1 MSHGMGYIPALFKYL
16 PRDLEG
22 LTILDAGCAL
32 GEVGYYIKAFSDH
45 PGCDLH
51 GQPYLIGV
59 DVYEPSVRKVQS
71 LGVYDE
77 VKHLDLRELL
87 PEYMGRRIDVIM
99 LNSVVE
105 HIPKPDALQILGDAE
120 KLSKYVLVS
129 TPLGDYTHENRDEI
143 PEFNHVSSWEPRD
156 FTRRGYLVTVKE
168 VLDLG
173 KSPIAKGYRI
183 ARNLFGTRVRRK
195 IYAVRNN
202 SGLVQS
208 RGFNATGRREAKP

>member
-16 PRDLEG
+16 PRDLTG

-45 PGCDLH
+45 HGCDLH

-59 DVYEPSVRKVQS
+59 DIHEPSVRKVKS

-77 VKHLDLRELL
+77 VKYLDLRDLAY
-87 PEYMGRRIDVIM
+87 EYAGRRLDVIM
-99 LNSVVE
+99 FNSVVE
-105 HIPKPDALQILGDAE
+105 HIPKPDALRILDDAE
-120 KLSKYVLVS
+120 KLSRYVFVS
-129 TPLGDYTHENRDEI
+129 TPYGDYTHESEDEVQ
-143 PEFNHVSSWEPRD
+143 EFNHVSAWYPGD
-156 FTRRGYLVTVKE
+156 FTKRGYLATVKE
-168 VLDLG
+168 VVDLG
-173 KSPIAKGYRI
+173 SSPIAVGYRL
-183 ARNLFGTRVRRK
+183 ARNLFGTKIRRK

-208 RGFNATGRREAKP
+208 RGFGEARR